1 MVWQYYED
9 EDYLIDSLDEAV
21 TEEEMDAVIDEL
33 SINVQDHHWL
43 IYCALG
49 GHEHYD
55 LPEVDQQ
62 SGIRIHEVYA
72 EAA

>member
-1 MVWQYYED
+1 MLQFED

-21 TEEEMDAVIDEL
+21 IEEEMDAVIDEL

-43 IYCALG
+43 VYCALG

-55 LPEVDQQ
+55 LPEVDPQ
-62 SGIRIHEVYA
+62 SGIRILELYA

>member
-1 MVWQYYED
+1 MVWQYEED

-21 TEEEMDAVIDEL
+21 TEEMDAVIDEL
-33 SINVQDHHWL
+33 SINIQDHHWL

-62 SGIRIHEVYA
+62 SGIRILEVYA

>member
-1 MVWQYYED
+1 MLQFED

-21 TEEEMDAVIDEL
+21 VEEEMDAVIDEL

-43 IYCALG
+43 VYCALG

-55 LPEVDQQ
+55 LPEVDPQ
-62 SGIRIHEVYA
+62 SGIRILELYA

>member
-1 MVWQYYED
+1 MLQFED

-21 TEEEMDAVIDEL
+21 VEEEMDAVIDEL

-43 IYCALG
+43 VSCALG

-55 LPEVDQQ
+55 LPEIDPQ
-62 SGIRIHEVYA
+62 SGIRILEVYA

>member
-1 MVWQYYED
+1 MLQFED

-21 TEEEMDAVIDEL
+21 VEEEMDAVIDEL

-43 IYCALG
+43 VYCALG

-55 LPEVDQQ
+55 LPEVDPQ
-62 SGIRIHEVYA
+62 SGIRILEVYA

>member
-1 MVWQYYED
+1 MSPFED
-9 EDYLIDSLDEAV
+9 QDYVIDSRDEIAKQD
-21 TEEEMDAVIDEL
+21 EMDAVIDEL

-43 IYCALG
+43 VYCALG

-55 LPEVDQQ
+55 LAEIDQQ
-62 SGIRIHEVYA
+62 SGIRLLEVYA

>member
-1 MVWQYYED
+1 MLQFED
-9 EDYLIDSLDEAV
+9 EDYLIDSLNEAV
-21 TEEEMDAVIDEL
+21 IEEEMDAVIDEL

-43 IYCALG
+43 VYCALG

-55 LPEVDQQ
+55 LPEIDPH
-62 SGIRIHEVYA
+62 SGIRILEVYA

>member
-9 EDYLIDSLDEAV
+9 EDYLIDSLDEV
-21 TEEEMDAVIDEL
+21 IEEEMDAVIDEL

-62 SGIRIHEVYA
+62 SGIRTLEVYA

>member
-1 MVWQYYED
+1 MLQFE
-9 EDYLIDSLDEAV
+9 YLTDSLDDAV
-21 TEEEMDAVIDEL
+21 KQEEMDAVIDEL

-43 IYCALG
+43 VYCALG

-55 LPEVDQQ
+55 LPEMNQR
-62 SGIRIHEVYA
+62 SGTRILEVYA